1 MTSKRTRLIAM
12 VMAASLALTACG
24 TTTNKSS
31 ESNTATTP
39 NTESTTTESTKTEEN
54 PAPSEDDNEITDL
67 VLARLASQEMDT
79 FNYLYS
85 QTAANGVNLTA
96 LWEGLLQSNK
106 KGEYLPCLAES
117 YETTDGGLN
126 WTFKI
131 REGVTWVDINGEY
144 KADCNA
150 YDYATGLEWVLNYY
164 KNDSNNTSMPR
175 EMIKGATEY
184 YEYTKSLTEEEAK
197 ALTAGEGSKF
207 AEMVGIETP
216 DANTVI
222 YHCLA
227 EKPYFFT
234 VCNYSA
240 FYPISQAL
248 VNELGVDGVKA
259 MDNTQMWYNGA
270 YLMTEYIQGN
280 EKLFVPNPAYW
291 DADAKRF
298 NTVTVRMVDSNDVAF
313 QLYQNGEIDYVDLT
327 ESMITTIDGDPNNP
341 MHDYL
346 VPAWPAG
353 YSYQMY
359 MNFYKMKE
367 DGTPDT
373 NWNTAV
379 ANEAF
384 RQSLYYGLELTE
396 FLKRTNA
403 IDPLQCENLCYTK
416 NMLVYTSDGTDYTE
430 LVKAKLNIG
439 KGDGV
444 HTTRW
449 DAELAESYKA
459 QAIEEL
465 TALGVTFPV
474 EIDYYIAGS
483 NQTQLDTANVLKQ
496 TLSDCLG
503 DDYVTLNIKT
513 YISSFSQEVRAAQL
527 HSFMSSGWGADY
539 SDPQNFMATMVYNDE
554 NAYLAA
560 NYLNINQVPAT
571 ESTQALIDAFT
582 TFTEMVKEADAITT
596 DLDAR
601 YEAYAEAE
609 AYMLNHALVIPTYY
623 NIGWCLTNYNVHGT
637 SSTIK
642 MVNWETQKD
651 GYTREEMAACIAENK

>member
-1 MTSKRTRLIAM
+1 MA
-12 VMAASLALTACG
+12 MAAALALTACG
-24 TTTNKSS
+24 TANESS
-31 ESNTATTP
+31 ESNVSTTP
-39 NTESTTTESTKTEEN
+39 NTESTTAESAPKEETEASEEVN
-54 PAPSEDDNEITDL
+54 EAEEITDL
-67 VLARLASQEMDT
+67 VLARLANAEMDT

-106 KGEYLPCLAES
+106 KGEYLPCIAES

-126 WTFKI
+126 WTFQL
-131 REGVTWVDINGEY
+131 REGVTWVDVNGEY
-144 KADCNA
+144 RADCTA
-150 YDYATGLEWVLNYY
+150 HDFVTGLEWVLNYY

-175 EMIKGATEY
+175 EMIQGATEY
-184 YEYTKSLTEEEAK
+184 YEYTKSLSEEEAK
-197 ALTAGEGSKF
+197 ALTSGEGSKF
-207 AEMVGIETP
+207 AEMVGIEAP
-216 DANTVI
+216 DDYTLV

-227 EKPYFFT
+227 EKPYFYT

-240 FYPISQAL
+240 FYPLSQAL
-248 VNELGVDGVKA
+248 IDELGIDGVKA

-270 YLMTEYIQGN
+270 YLMTEYVQGN
-280 EKLFVPNPAYW
+280 EKLFEPNPAYW
-291 DADAKRF
+291 DKEAKRF
-298 NTVTVRMVDSNDVAF
+298 QTVTVHMVDSNDVAF
-313 QLYQNGEIDYVDLT
+313 QMYQNGEIDYVDLT
-327 ESMITTIDGDPNNP
+327 ESMVTTLNNDPSHEL
-341 MHDYL
+341 HDKM

-359 MNFYKMKE
+359 MNFYKLNE

-403 IDPLQCENLCYTK
+403 VDPLLCENLCYTK
-416 NMLVYTSDGTDYTE
+416 NMLVYTSDGTDYTD

-439 KGDGV
+439 EGDGQ

-449 DAELAESYKA
+449 DKELAASYKA
-459 QAIEEL
+459 QAMEEL
-465 TALGVTFPV
+465 SALGVSFPIQ
-474 EIDYYIAGS
+474 IDYYIAGS

-496 TLSDCLG
+496 TISDCLG
-503 DDYVTLNIKT
+503 DDYAVLNIKT

-527 HSFMSSGWGADY
+527 HSLFSSGWGADY
-539 SDPQNFMATMVYNDE
+539 ADPQNFMATMVYGDE
-554 NAYLAA
+554 NAYLSA
-560 NYLNINQVPAT
+560 NYLNINQVPET
-571 ESTQALIDAFT
+571 ESSKQLLDYFK
-582 TFTEMVKEADAITT
+582 TFTEMSKAADAITT

-623 NIGWCLTNYNVHGT
+623 NIGWCCTNYNVHGT
-637 SSTIK
+637 SSTNK
-642 MVNWETQKD
+642 MVNWETKKG
-651 GYTREEMAACIAENK
+651 GYTREEMNAVIAENE